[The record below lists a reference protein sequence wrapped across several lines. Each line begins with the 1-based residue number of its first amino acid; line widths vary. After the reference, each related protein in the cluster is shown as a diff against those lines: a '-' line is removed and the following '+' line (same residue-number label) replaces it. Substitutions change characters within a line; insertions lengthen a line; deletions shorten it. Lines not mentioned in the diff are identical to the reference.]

1 LKKHVIDKVDEA
13 GELLIRAAAVLGT
26 LSEEERAALDEA
38 TDNQLTGC
46 IGLALNAAK
55 DVSAS
60 MEESLIRQA
69 GGEGDWTSA
78 AAEDL
83 RDAAQALHHAGVAAH
98 GLSVRLAAA
107 LRQARGVPQRTGR
120 GEQPGW

>member
-1 LKKHVIDKVDEA
+1 MALKKHVIDKVDEA

-60 MEESLIRQA
+60 LEESLITHPPA
-69 GGEGDWTSA
+69 GFWKYQTD
-78 AAEDL
+78 
-83 RDAAQALHHAGVAAH
+83 
-98 GLSVRLAAA
+98 
-107 LRQARGVPQRTGR
+107 GR
-120 GEQPGW
+120 

>member
-1 LKKHVIDKVDEA
+1 MALKKRVIDKVDEA

-26 LSEEERAALDEA
+26 LSDEERAALDEA

-60 MEESLIRQA
+60 LEESLIRHPPA
-69 GGEGDWTSA
+69 GFWKY
-78 AAEDL
+78 
-83 RDAAQALHHAGVAAH
+83 Q
-98 GLSVRLAAA
+98 
-107 LRQARGVPQRTGR
+107 TGGR
-120 GEQPGW
+120 

>member
-1 LKKHVIDKVDEA
+1 MSRKA
-13 GELLIRAAAVLGT
+13 GAIHRAAAVLGT

-60 MEESLIRQA
+60 MEESLIRHPPA
-69 GGEGDWTSA
+69 GFWKY
-78 AAEDL
+78 
-83 RDAAQALHHAGVAAH
+83 Q
-98 GLSVRLAAA
+98 
-107 LRQARGVPQRTGR
+107 TGGR
-120 GEQPGW
+120 